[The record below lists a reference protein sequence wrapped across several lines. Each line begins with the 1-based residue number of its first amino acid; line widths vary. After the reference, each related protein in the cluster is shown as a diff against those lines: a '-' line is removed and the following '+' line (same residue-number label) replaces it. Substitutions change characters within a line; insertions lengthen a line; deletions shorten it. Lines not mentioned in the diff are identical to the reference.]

1 MAKRRGSPV
10 SRESASSKIKS
21 EAKAKHD
28 GMENENAPR
37 LDKLPKEVWE
47 KVFDH
52 LDGNDL
58 FPLALSC
65 RYFRQKQKELVARTR
80 QSGPE
85 SGKPRLALK
94 TTLCE
99 WPRKS
104 QPASSDY
111 VRFCSKEVVRL
122 AEKNDG
128 WRKALLLGRLAA
140 FHGHLPLLQ
149 QLLKPLKTLDPGIT
163 GHAGES
169 PSSLSPLLLRLLLL
183 RFGF

>member
-1 MAKRRGSPV
+1 MAKRAGPSTSSPRAIKKAAKEGSRAKEV
-10 SRESASSKIKS
+10 ASFK
-21 EAKAKHD
+21 
-28 GMENENAPR
+28 R
-37 LDKLPKEVWE
+37 LDTLPQELWE
-47 KVFDH
+47 KILDE

-80 QSGPE
+80 QNGRE
-85 SGKPRLALK
+85 SGNHGLALK
-94 TTLCE
+94 ITLCE

-128 WRKALLLGRLAA
+128 RRKALLLGRLAA